1 ILLLLICFV
10 LSISV
15 GRYSLPLE
23 VILELVRCKLT
34 NREVPSELFSPSVVF
49 WSVRLPRAIMALL
62 VGAVL
67 ALAGTVFQGVFRN
80 PLVSP
85 DILGVSAGAGF
96 GAGLAIILVGRSALA
111 VQSMAFIFGL
121 AAVVAAYQIGRRS
134 RSDSVTVLVLA
145 GVIVTAIFTAGL
157 SFLKYVADP
166 YEQLPAI
173 VFWTMGGFSDIVWKD
188 VYWTLPVF
196 IAGTAVLFFLRWR
209 LDLLSLGDEEALTLG
224 VDVKK
229 MRVLYISASTLIVAS
244 SISTCGT
251 IGWVGLVMPHMA
263 RLIVG
268 PNHQF
273 LISFASVL
281 GAIFML
287 IIDTLAR
294 TISSGEIPISIMTS
308 VIGAPFLAYLLLR
321 QEESNF

>member
-1 ILLLLICFV
+1 M
-10 LSISV
+10 SISV

-34 NREVPSELFSPSVVF
+34 NRDVPSELFSPSVVF

-67 ALAGTVFQGVFRN
+67 AIAGTVFQGVFRN

-96 GAGLAIILVGRSALA
+96 GAGLAIILIGRSALA

-121 AAVVAAYQIGRRS
+121 AAVSRRLSNRPPQQERFRYRFGAGRGDCHRH
-134 RSDSVTVLVLA
+134 
-145 GVIVTAIFTAGL
+145 ITAGL

-173 VFWTMGGFSDIVWKD
+173 VFWTMGGFSNIVWKD

-196 IAGTAVLFFLRWR
+196 IVGTAVLYFLRWR
-209 LDLLSLGDEEALTLG
+209 LDLLSLGDEEAN
-224 VDVKK
+224 
-229 MRVLYISASTLIVAS
+229 S
-244 SISTCGT
+244 
-251 IGWVGLVMPHMA
+251 GW
-263 RLIVG
+263 
-268 PNHQF
+268 
-273 LISFASVL
+273 
-281 GAIFML
+281 
-287 IIDTLAR
+287 T
-294 TISSGEIPISIMTS
+294 
-308 VIGAPFLAYLLLR
+308 
-321 QEESNF
+321 